1 MAVECRDVESA
12 EALVSI
18 AVSSGLR
25 ESGVTSVKK
34 RVIVGIRCS
43 LRLEVPLGESGNVLV
58 SQDYV
63 RFLVGIAN
71 QKLEAN
77 SRRIDGFLQAFNF
90 MVGSSVSSKDEH
102 QDRGDLKKNVDG
114 NIL

>member
-34 RVIVGIRCS
+34 RIIVGIRCS

-77 SRRIDGFLQAFNF
+77 SRRIDGFLQAF
-90 MVGSSVSSKDEH
+90 MAASSVSIEDGH
-102 QDRGDLKKNVDG
+102 QDCGDLKKNVDG
-114 NIL
+114 NI

>member
-102 QDRGDLKKNVDG
+102 QNCGDLTKNVDG
-114 NIL
+114 NI